1 MKRSFIIVIPIVLLV
16 LVNACNMSSGALP
29 KYSPEQWTAI
39 AVTQQVMGKT
49 QNEKILYWLN
59 AVPTDYD
66 KFDALEE
73 NLVGKYSVM
82 GVAFPSD
89 GYYFEVDMN
98 CECASGS
105 ACCVPEHMLL
115 LSLMK
120 MSRSRDQVLAEVPG
134 TAKYL
139 DVVCH
144 DHNFPFMA
152 MYAPW
157 DTVKSFLLGQ
167 ISAAD
172 LSSSV
177 VKRKMN

>member
-1 MKRSFIIVIPIVLLV
+1 MKRSSIIVIPIVLLV
-16 LVNACNMSSGALP
+16 LINACNMSSGALP

-39 AVTQQVMGKT
+39 AQTQQVMAQPRDEQLK
-49 QNEKILYWLN
+49 YWLS
-59 AVPTDYD
+59 AAPTNYD

-73 NLVGKYSVM
+73 SLVGKYDVM
-82 GVAFPSD
+82 GVTFPND
-89 GYYFEVDMN
+89 QYYFQVDMD
-98 CECASGS
+98 CQCASGS
-105 ACCVPEHMLL
+105 ACCVPERMLL
-115 LSLMK
+115 LTLRRMAQ
-120 MSRSRDQVLAEVPG
+120 SRDQILAVVPG
-134 TAKYL
+134 TVKYL

-144 DHNFPFMA
+144 DHKFAFMA

>member
-1 MKRSFIIVIPIVLLV
+1 MKRSLILVIPIALLV
-16 LVNACNMSSGALP
+16 FINACNMSSGALP

-39 AVTQQVMGKT
+39 AQTQQVMGQPGADRIK
-49 QNEKILYWLN
+49 NWLN
-59 AVPTDYD
+59 AAPTDYD

-73 NLVGKYSVM
+73 NLVGKYDVM
-82 GVAFPSD
+82 GVAFPND
-89 GYYFEVDMN
+89 NYYLQVDMN

-105 ACCVPEHMLL
+105 NCCVPEHML
-115 LSLMK
+115 SLALEK
-120 MSRSRDQVLAEVPG
+120 MSKSRDQIIAEVPG
-134 TAKYL
+134 TVKYL

-144 DHNFPFMA
+144 DHKFAFAA

-167 ISAAD
+167 IQASD

-177 VKRKMN
+177 IKRKMN